1 MEYNHT
7 ALGRMKPGVTLTNAQ
22 NDASR
27 VIAEIERLYP
37 TKLVAF
43 FNGQHLDAKVVP
55 YGREIA
61 ASVRT
66 SLLVLLV
73 AVALVLLIAC
83 ANVANLM
90 LTRALG
96 RQKEMA
102 IRTALGAA
110 RSRLL
115 QQMLLESV
123 LLGIAA
129 GTVGLFLGYAGIRL
143 LISLSPTEVPR
154 IQGIEINGP
163 VLMFT
168 FGLSLLTVVFFGL
181 RPAIVASGTH
191 PNQDLKEF
199 GRGMTRGRTN
209 RSMWSTLIVS
219 QTALAVILLTGGG
232 LLLRSFAN
240 LLEADSGFRPR
251 HVLAMT
257 IPIPLRAYSHAH
269 DVRSFYEELLRR
281 TAALLGVNS
290 AGASTDLPLMASS
303 YDAVVQIE
311 GRELSSPIR
320 TAHSWILGDYFATM
334 GITLKRGRMFT
345 PEDRLGAP
353 EVVIISEAA
362 ARAYLSDEDPIGKR
376 IFFGGTWH
384 TIIGIASDVKDSAIE
399 KPALPHTYTPYL
411 AMSDGAL
418 EDPNFDGLRALH
430 LVVRTRSDPS
440 NVISAV
446 RREIGSV
453 DSQLAASDVETMD
466 DKIQESL
473 APRRFNL
480 ILVGLFAALAVLLA
494 SVGVYGVLSQSVAQ
508 RKHELGVRMAL
519 GAQGKDVVR
528 MTVSEG
534 MKLAFFGAAIG
545 SLAAFA
551 LMRLMASLLY
561 GVSAHDPITFIGVVI
576 AMCAVAFLACYIPAR
591 RAARVD
597 PMTALRYE

>member
-1 MEYNHT
+1 VRIEAARTSAALFSLLGAKPLSGRTFSPDEDQPGHLVLVLSYGLWQRRYGLDPNIVGRTVLLDRQPYTVIGVMPRNFQFPIRGERWNGDPAELWVPLAFTPSEFQAWGVEYNHT
-7 ALGRMKPGVTLTNAQ
+7 ALGRMKPGVTLTKAQ

-27 VIAEIERLYP
+27 VSAEIERVYP

-43 FNGQHLDAKVVP
+43 FNGQHLDTKVVP

-96 RQKEMA
+96 RRKEMA

-110 RSRLL
+110 RSRLI
-115 QQMLLESV
+115 QQMLLESA

-143 LISLSPTEVPR
+143 LISLSPAEVPR

-199 GRGMTRGRTN
+199 GRGMTKGRTN

-240 LLEADSGFRPR
+240 LLEADTGFRPQR
-251 HVLAMT
+251 VVSMT

-281 TAALLGVNS
+281 TAALRGVNS
-290 AGASTDLPLMASS
+290 AGASTDLPLGASS
-303 YDAVVQIE
+303 YDAIVQIE
-311 GRELSSPIR
+311 GRELSSPIPFPP
-320 TAHSWILGDYFATM
+320 D
-334 GITLKRGRMFT
+334 
-345 PEDRLGAP
+345 
-353 EVVIISEAA
+353 
-362 ARAYLSDEDPIGKR
+362 
-376 IFFGGTWH
+376 
-384 TIIGIASDVKDSAIE
+384 
-399 KPALPHTYTPYL
+399 
-411 AMSDGAL
+411 
-418 EDPNFDGLRALH
+418 
-430 LVVRTRSDPS
+430 
-440 NVISAV
+440 
-446 RREIGSV
+446 
-453 DSQLAASDVETMD
+453 
-466 DKIQESL
+466 
-473 APRRFNL
+473 
-480 ILVGLFAALAVLLA
+480 FAA
-494 SVGVYGVLSQSVAQ
+494 
-508 RKHELGVRMAL
+508 
-519 GAQGKDVVR
+519 
-528 MTVSEG
+528 TVIFSRTG
-534 MKLAFFGAAIG
+534 I
-545 SLAAFA
+545 
-551 LMRLMASLLY
+551 
-561 GVSAHDPITFIGVVI
+561 V
-576 AMCAVAFLACYIPAR
+576 
-591 RAARVD
+591 
-597 PMTALRYE
+597 